1 MRSASKVKP
10 SAVWSLLSL
19 LAISSSATLGER
31 EAFAQSPLSLD
42 ASCTVTVGNQTA
54 LVRDDG
60 IFLLQNIGIFQSPA
74 TGIAPQRFRVRATC
88 ARDGQMVTGQS
99 RLFSLVPGE
108 TTIVKEIFP
117 SALDAIP
124 VGISLSSPET
134 LLLPGTS
141 VQLSVTGSYGFGATR
156 DLTASSTGTTYLSTS
171 PNLLSVDEEGRV
183 TAVNTTGQNQTGMIV
198 ALNEGIITTLF
209 LTAVGNPD
217 DIDGDGLPNEYEDL
231 YGFDKFTFDSFTD
244 PDGDGLSNLQEFRIG
259 TLPNNPDTD
268 LDGIPDGV
276 DSRPLDPEST
286 PPTATIT
293 SPSGGTLFEGQTV
306 RFAVDAA
313 DDGRI
318 ASVEL
323 RINGAVLATFTE
335 PPYQKTFNVPF
346 GASRLVFE
354 ARATDASGKSTASA
368 PVALAVVPD
377 PLTTVSGVVQDADG
391 TPVPGAT
398 VSLQLHGLKGE
409 FFDFS
414 TPLSAFPDLA
424 GLTPGATRLVP
435 DLGFRNPDNRLSP
448 DTFDLSFSPDLAGR
462 FRGLL
467 RLPFFNFYEVTL
479 GAAGG
484 ARLLIDG
491 TPVLE
496 TGPGGSFQET
506 SDFIPLPR
514 GVYPIEIDYFQNVG
528 ASELQ
533 LSIRETGGGGG
544 ETLTAKALGSDFV
557 DLRQDSV
564 TFSGT
569 TGADGSFTIPNV
581 PVILGP
587 VGATVAGTLDGLPRT
602 GTGSEAQPVPEGATD
617 LGTITLDPPPA
628 CVTGTLM
635 YVNCQ
640 SGPVTDPL
648 DLYEQ
653 DPETGDYSL
662 VDHVL
667 PDPTGRFCVLAR
679 RDRFYLLRKDGVA
692 CGGSHV
698 AKCQAG
704 LFLSDPAASGACG
717 AAGSNCQDLGE
728 VTLFCNF
735 FGGS

>member
-1 MRSASKVKP
+1 MKNLVNL
-10 SAVWSLLSL
+10 LLSAIILFGGGPL
-19 LAISSSATLGER
+19 L
-31 EAFAQSPLSLD
+31 AQSPLPLD

-60 IFLLQNIGIFQSPA
+60 IFLLQNIGIFQSPL

-99 RLFSLVPGE
+99 RLFSLTPGQ

-134 LLLPGTS
+134 LLLPGAS
-141 VQLSVTGSYGFGATR
+141 VQLSVTGFYGFGATR

-183 TAVNTTGQNQTGMIV
+183 TAVNSTGQNQTGMIV

-217 DIDGDGLPNEYEDL
+217 DLDGDGLPNEYEDL
-231 YGFDKFTFDSFTD
+231 YGFDKFTFDSFSD
-244 PDGDGLSNLQEFRIG
+244 PDGDGLSNLQEFQIG
-259 TLPNNPDTD
+259 TLPNDPDTD
-268 LDGIPDGV
+268 LDGIPDGA

-286 PPTATIT
+286 PPTATVT

-306 RFAVDAA
+306 RFAADAT

-323 RINGAVLATFTE
+323 RINGAVLETLTE
-335 PPYQKTFNVPF
+335 PPYEKTINVPF

-354 ARATDASGKSTASA
+354 ARATDASGKSTTSA
-368 PVALAVVPD
+368 PVALTVVPD

-391 TPVPGAT
+391 TPIPGAT

-414 TPLSAFPDLA
+414 TPLSAFPDLT

-448 DTFDLSFSPDLAGR
+448 DTFDLSFSPDLAGS
-462 FRGLL
+462 FKGLL
-467 RLPFFNFYEVTL
+467 RLQFFNFYEVTL

-496 TGPGGSFQET
+496 VGPGGFQET
-506 SDFIPLPR
+506 TDFIPLDR
-514 GVYPIEIDYFQNVG
+514 GVHPIEIDYFQNVG

-544 ETLTAKALGSDFV
+544 GALTAKALGSNFV
-557 DLRQDSV
+557 DLRQDSIF
-564 TFSGT
+564 FSGT
-569 TGADGSFTIPNV
+569 TGADGSFTISNV

-587 VGATVAGTLDGLPRT
+587 IGATVAGTLGGLPRT
-602 GTGSEAQPVPEGATD
+602 GTSSEAQSVPGGATD

-628 CVTGTLM
+628 CVTGTLT
-635 YVNCQ
+635 YAQCQ
-640 SGPVTDPL
+640 SGPVTESL

-653 DPETGDYSL
+653 DPETGDLSL
-662 VDHVL
+662 ADHVL

-679 RDRFYLLRKDGVA
+679 RNRFYVLRKDGVA
-692 CGGSHV
+692 CGDSQV
-698 AKCQAG
+698 ATCQAG
-704 LFLSDPAASGACG
+704 LVLSDPTASGACG